1 MRQKQ
6 KSCEET
12 NISNDEILKEIK
24 KIKKKSTKY
33 PKDSKSIHTDYQNT
47 SNNRAEHCNASDS
60 PCCKNRR
67 SVIGRMSLQETDKPE
82 GINQSFNTEVQVPA
96 SRHINETDK
105 EKDTSS
111 SMMRKKSQTK
121 QNYKRR

>member
-1 MRQKQ
+1 
-6 KSCEET
+6 
-12 NISNDEILKEIK
+12 
-24 KIKKKSTKY
+24 
-33 PKDSKSIHTDYQNT
+33 
-47 SNNRAEHCNASDS
+47 
-60 PCCKNRR
+60 
-67 SVIGRMSLQETDKPE
+67 MSLQETDKPE
-82 GINQSFNTEVQVPA
+82 GINQSINTEVQVPA